1 MKRAVANG
9 ARRFYEFGPFR
20 LDANRHRLLRDGEV
34 VPLSPK
40 AIETL
45 ILLVQN
51 PGKLLE
57 REMLMDAM
65 WPDVIVE
72 EANLTVAVSQLR
84 KAINQNGDKGEF
96 IQTIPRVGY
105 RFVAEVRTVEEPPSR
120 LPAVSFDSVQT
131 NIVADD
137 GNGAVPEVKQLLP
150 DQAQTLVPSAKRDR
164 IPWRRIALAAASIFA
179 LTIIGGLLFSAR
191 QPKLPATSAQVK
203 TMAVLPFKILSADP
217 ADEYLGIGLADALIT
232 QIDRIPQILV
242 RPISSSKY
250 AETHALD
257 PVVAGRWLRVEAV
270 LDGSVQHEADNLRVT
285 VRLLRVGDG
294 ALLWSGKFDEKFTDM
309 FAVQDSI
316 SQEVAAALTWN
327 LSRADRQLLTKRH
340 TDNVQ
345 AYQLYLKGRYFWNK
359 RTGPDLERA
368 IACFEQAV
376 NLDPTYALAYSGLA
390 DCYAV
395 LGYYTNHPFE
405 ETFPKAKALAEK
417 ALEIDSS
424 LAEPHATLGL
434 AQSYYWDWA
443 RAENEYKRALEL
455 NPDYATAHH
464 WYGWYLINVGRR
476 EESVEEMKRALE
488 LDPVSIDINTDL
500 GALLIDAYRPDEGI
514 TYLKAALEMD
524 ANFIEAH
531 WALGLAYLQK
541 REFDRAIEEIEK
553 AKELSPDR
561 QDVFL
566 SGLGTAYALA
576 SQTPQAISTLVQLKA
591 MNASPYYLARVYVGL
606 GEKEEALAALEAV
619 YQARSSLIAGLK
631 ADPVWDP
638 LRNEPRFQKIL
649 MSIGLTP

>member
-1 MKRAVANG
+1 VKSAIANG

-57 REMLMDAM
+57 REMLMDAL

-137 GNGAVPEVKQLLP
+137 GNGAVPKLKELLA
-150 DQAQTLVPSAKRDR
+150 DQVQTPAPSAKRER
-164 IPWRRIALAAASIFA
+164 IPWRRIAVAAASIFA

-257 PVVAGRWLRVEAV
+257 PVVAGRRLRVEAV

-395 LGYYTNHPFE
+395 LGYYTNHPFD

-455 NPDYATAHH
+455 NPGYATAHH
-464 WYGWYLINVGRR
+464 WYGWYLITVGRR
-476 EESVEEMKRALE
+476 EESVQEMKRALE

-619 YQARSSLIAGLK
+619 YQARSSLIARLK

-649 MSIGLTP
+649 TSIGLTP